1 MSQIYKSGKKIKE
14 KKPKEIATI
23 DISNAFVADLE
34 INLIE
39 FIEGVRTIPEKQ
51 IPPKLKKLLRQIQS
65 DVFRFIDQYR
75 MTQSSKRFED
85 GLILSRGNKSDD
97 EMYAIVKAI
106 NQKYKKEHGA
116 SKFMPHKL
124 LNKEIEELN
133 EERKEKGETLLRE
146 IPVRTYD
153 SWKKRIK
160 SNP

>member
-14 KKPKEIATI
+14 KKPKEIPTI

-65 DVFRFIDQYR
+65 DVFHFIDQYR
-75 MTQSSKRFED
+75 MTQSSKRSED

-133 EERKEKGETLLRE
+133 KERKEKGETLLRE
-146 IPVRTYD
+146 IHVNTYG

-160 SNP
+160 STL

>member
-14 KKPKEIATI
+14 KKPKEIPTI

-39 FIEGVRTIPEKQ
+39 FIEGVKTIPEKQ
-51 IPPKLKKLLRQIQS
+51 IPPKLKKLLNQIQS
-65 DVFRFIDQYR
+65 DVNHFIKQYR
-75 MTQSSKRFED
+75 MTQNSLKETD
-85 GLILSRGNKSDD
+85 GVIRKRGNKSDD
-97 EMYAIVKAI
+97 EMYSIVKTL

-116 SKFMPHKL
+116 TKFMPLKL
-124 LNKEIEELN
+124 LNIEIEELN
-133 EERKEKGETLLRE
+133 KERKEKGETLLRE
-146 IPVRTYD
+146 IHVNTYG